1 MKTFDKI
8 YKVNHVGWELL
19 LICIRKIIIKKKWT
33 DNLHCPYLVFVCV
46 YFSTGRCRQQRGS
59 DGWHCKWIEEIT
71 DHTKPRFNNSV
82 NEWNTPNSLLTTW
95 THNCRLNGVFRNTWY
110 FQKNLFHW
118 RTIFLMD
125 VPWKIKTFSC
135 G

>member
-1 MKTFDKI
+1 MKFTRLTMLDGNYCLYVYIKSFLK
-8 YKVNHVGWELL
+8 KVNRQSTLPVS
-19 LICIRKIIIKKKWT
+19 I
-33 DNLHCPYLVFVCV
+33 FVCV

-59 DGWHCKWIEEIT
+59 DGWHCKWIEKIT
-71 DHTKPRFNNSV
+71 DHTKPRFNNSI

-95 THNCRLNGVFRNTWY
+95 THNCRLNGVFKYTWY
-110 FQKNLFHW
+110 FQKKTCIRFYW
-118 RTIFLMD
+118 RTIVQMD